1 MADESYEKKD
11 METEVED
18 NDADTKD
25 VERSQSEDYSMV
37 LEELRMIRA
46 ENAAIKTQLN
56 SMQGQ
61 RAITIESG
69 AVFQDDTEPT
79 GTDNFV
85 PYDELD
91 FTVR

>member
-1 MADESYEKKD
+1 MAEESAEKKD

-18 NDADTKD
+18 NDADARD
-25 VERSQSEDYSMV
+25 VERTESKGYEMV
-37 LEELRMIRA
+37 LEELKMIRA
-46 ENAAIKTQLN
+46 ENAAIKAQIN

-69 AVFQDDTEPT
+69 AVIQDDTEPT